1 MSHKCSKRENPRAL
15 RSQMQYS
22 VRTRVLALSLVL
34 HAWPHDT
41 VPYHSSGML
50 YAALGREVVQ
60 QKVADCCLA
69 SMLCDTTRFQYVG
82 KRQQRL

>member
-1 MSHKCSKRENPRAL
+1 
-15 RSQMQYS
+15 MQYS

-60 QKVADCCLA
+60 QN
-69 SMLCDTTRFQYVG
+69 SG
-82 KRQQRL
+82 RLLPGFHAVRHNTIPLRW